1 MHFTSQVSCLEMLGT
16 SPVVGITLEIPM
28 YISYGGYT
36 LCCGYTHGTM
46 KPHFTVTW

>member
-16 SPVVGITLEIPM
+16 SPVVGIMLEIPM

-36 LCCGYTHGTM
+36 LVHIMWWVY
-46 KPHFTVTW
+46 HFMVTW